1 MKKNLIFDCQTLMDT
16 VYESENDCSFL
27 TQLRIDL
34 HLLFCPACTA
44 EIEKLRQ
51 LGELMK
57 TGFLP
62 DSPDFAEPIMKRL
75 FEEAEE
81 AMELKEKTEV
91 SIGVSFKSWVIIGFF
106 MLLALPSAF
115 FGMNFIQI
123 AGSEGSSFLLPLGI
137 TVGVVL
143 TCYGALFIG
152 SHLKELSSWFRLY

>member
-1 MKKNLIFDCQTLMDT
+1 MKKNMFIDCETLMDT
-16 VYESENDCSFL
+16 VYESENDSPLPFL

-34 HLLFCPACTA
+34 HLLFCPACSA
-44 EIEKLRQ
+44 KIENLQQ
-51 LGELMK
+51 LGEIMK
-57 TGFLP
+57 TGFFP
-62 DSPDFAEPIMKRL
+62 DTPDFSEPVMNLL
-75 FEEAEE
+75 FEEE
-81 AMELKEKTEV
+81 MELEEKTEV
-91 SIGVSFKSWVIIGFF
+91 PIGVSFRSWVIIGFF

-115 FGMNFIQI
+115 FGTNFIQI

>member
-1 MKKNLIFDCQTLMDT
+1 MDCNAIKDI
-16 VYESENDCSFL
+16 VYESENDESLSFF

-51 LGELMK
+51 LGDIMQSDFFPY
-57 TGFLP
+57 T
-62 DSPDFAEPIMKRL
+62 PDFSEPVMKRL
-75 FEEAEE
+75 YEEFEEDIK
-81 AMELKEKTEV
+81 MEEKTEV
-91 SIGVSFKSWVIIGFF
+91 SAGFSFRSWVIIGFF

-115 FGMNFIQI
+115 FGTNFIEI
-123 AGSEGSSFLLPLGI
+123 SGSEGSSFLLPLGI

-152 SHLKELSSWFRLY
+152 SHLKELSSRFRIN